1 MFFLI
6 TEKTQTEDQKLFFKT
21 GESLPAV
28 TVGSAHDNVVLECQ
42 AGGKPASTIH
52 WLKNGQRIQQVSYWF
67 HVEMNLLINITSLA
81 LENDRKL
88 ICYTICYHI
97 K

>member
-52 WLKNGQRIQQVSYWF
+52 WLKNGQRIQQVSY
-67 HVEMNLLINITSLA
+67 
-81 LENDRKL
+81 
-88 ICYTICYHI
+88 
-97 K
+97 